1 MARKARAATAGTQT
15 PKGTR
20 KKRVRQTDVP
30 SVSLDRAIRV
40 PRAIAE
46 SYAKQATP
54 PKDIA
59 AALEVSPT
67 SSSFRMICGAAIGY
81 GLTDGGASAPLI
93 SLTPLGMRIVSPTVE
108 DDDKEAMREAVL
120 TPTVQKRFL
129 ERYDGSQLPSE
140 KIAKN
145 VLEQFGVPADRA
157 AEVYASIRKN
167 AQMVDFIET
176 KDGTDYVAF
185 RPTPATNLGDTTRET
200 DPDEQIP
207 VGSDDSAIGETE
219 PLAGD
224 PATPAATTANRR
236 VFISHGKEAG
246 IVEQLKAM
254 LEFGEFEPIVAVE
267 EESSSAPVPKKV
279 MDSMRKCS
287 AGIIHV
293 SAEEQL
299 LDTDGNRHHIV
310 NQNVLIEVGAAMAL
324 YDDRFILLVE
334 EGTTLP
340 SNLQGLYEVRY
351 SGAKLDYEATMKVLK
366 AARTFKSL

>member
-1 MARKARAATAGTQT
+1 MARKDRAATAGTQT

-20 KKRVRQTDVP
+20 KKQVRQTDVP
-30 SVSLDRAIRV
+30 SVSLDRALRI
-40 PRAIAE
+40 PQAIAE

-54 PKDIA
+54 PKDVA
-59 AALEVSPT
+59 AALDVSPT

-81 GLTDGGASAPLI
+81 GLTDGGINAASI
-93 SLTPLGMRIVSPTVE
+93 SLTALGMRIVSPTVE
-108 DDDKEAMREAVL
+108 DDDKVAMREAVL
-120 TPTVQKRFL
+120 TPTVQRRFL
-129 ERYDGSQLPSE
+129 EQYDGSQLPSE
-140 KIAKN
+140 RIAKN
-145 VLEQFGVPADRA
+145 VLEKFGVPTDRA
-157 AEVYASIRKN
+157 AEVYAIIREN
-167 AQMVDFIET
+167 AEMVDFIET
-176 KDGTDYVAF
+176 KDGTDYVTL
-185 RPTPATNLGDTTRET
+185 RSTPATNLGNTTREA

-207 VGSDDSAIGETE
+207 VGSDDSAIDETE
-219 PLAGD
+219 PLAE
-224 PATPAATTANRR
+224 ALTTPDAPTANRR

-246 IVEQLKAM
+246 IVEQLKDI
-254 LEFGEFEPIVAVE
+254 LKFGEFEPIVAVE

-299 LDTDGNRHHIV
+299 LDTDGNRHRIV

-324 YDDRFILLVE
+324 YDGRFILLVE

-351 SGAKLDYEATMKVLK
+351 SGAKLDSEATMKVLR
-366 AARTFKSL
+366 AAQTFKSP